1 MRILRWSLK
10 SHTHIVVD
18 ANKHSMHIDIG
29 VGYNHN
35 EQKAKEKL
43 KKPSWGLLT
52 RAWGAPNCRPHRA
65 RTKFPSSA
73 FSLSLFCAPHHG
85 MGWRRSMHICSFCLW
100 GHMVSC
106 HSTFVSCLFSHHT
119 NTHSIFPWFR
129 IECDKD
135 ECIEFIWD
143 YNFFLFVSI
152 IVVVIPFMPPPI
164 SNMPLRRHKHV
175 SVWFALSLIVVLLF
189 VSCLIPKRY
198 MFSYV
203 RLHLLFYSTDFVF
216 RWIQISEC
224 WLFFPMCRNIL
235 LKI

>member
-143 YNFFLFVSI
+143 YNFFLFCFYYCCCHSVYATANIEYAVTSAQACLCMVCLVTDCCFIICELLNTQTVYVFLCAFTFTFLFDRFCVSLNSDFWVLI
-152 IVVVIPFMPPPI
+152 IL
-164 SNMPLRRHKHV
+164 SNV
-175 SVWFALSLIVVLLF
+175 S
-189 VSCLIPKRY
+189 
-198 MFSYV
+198 
-203 RLHLLFYSTDFVF
+203 
-216 RWIQISEC
+216 
-224 WLFFPMCRNIL
+224 
-235 LKI
+235 